1 MASYGQQTAYRV
13 QETEIFVFGT
23 GWVVLEGS
31 TALSNRFATK
41 VFSVGSAGATR
52 LGLKY
57 MDSDGTA
64 PAGPVKTATH
74 WLGAGQ
80 FVVEPNA
87 TGLKLYGRAKLAT
100 GISTI
105 RVKVTEYGS

>member
-13 QETEIFVFGT
+13 QESQLSIGNAWT
-23 GWVVLEGS
+23 VLESS

-41 VFSVGSAGATR
+41 IFNVGSAGATR

-64 PAGPVKTATH
+64 PDGTVKSSTH

-80 FVVEPNA
+80 FVVEPNS
-87 TGLKLYGRAKLAT
+87 TGLKLYGRAKLAS
-100 GISTI
+100 GITTI
-105 RVKVTEYGS
+105 RVQVTEYGF